1 MSQGFF
7 EIERGLLINGSTFLS
22 GAGAPPG
29 SGDSGVVGIGSQYL
43 DTSSGD
49 MYIKKIA
56 GVGAGNWTRIALS
69 TEMATGISWREPV
82 RVVNEVATSLPT
94 GTPTQAI
101 VVDGLSIVNND
112 RVLFSGINPS
122 SGRNVYIYDQALG
135 TFTEDANQ
143 ETEGDMVFCT
153 AGTSAGRT
161 YNFNGTSWVLSNQS
175 NLDEEG
181 FIRAFIGK
189 SAAGNVLP
197 TYSTTNYVANGD
209 NIETAIGKLDA
220 RAKTNADN
228 IGQEITD
235 RSTAVGNVQTELNDT
250 QTGAGLN
257 ANGTYTANGVA
268 NYISTATS
276 LKAADN
282 LLDGQLKTVSD
293 DVSGLVSSMSTA
305 QALLARARA
314 ETSSVAVT
322 SVVTLDSV
330 VVDSMEVAKWI
341 VYCQGN
347 GAGNAGNKS
356 VVEILATHDGHAAA
370 DATDTDFNVY
380 AKLRMGNINGLNFN
394 VDVTGAGAAQVMRL
408 RISSTMSVDV
418 KAIREVIA

>member
-1 MSQGFF
+1 
-7 EIERGLLINGSTFLS
+7 
-22 GAGAPPG
+22 
-29 SGDSGVVGIGSQYL
+29 
-43 DTSSGD
+43 
-49 MYIKKIA
+49 
-56 GVGAGNWTRIALS
+56 
-69 TEMATGISWREPV
+69 
-82 RVVNEVATSLPT
+82 
-94 GTPTQAI
+94 
-101 VVDGLSIVNND
+101 
-112 RVLFSGINPS
+112 
-122 SGRNVYIYDQALG
+122 
-135 TFTEDANQ
+135 
-143 ETEGDMVFCT
+143 
-153 AGTSAGRT
+153 
-161 YNFNGTSWVLSNQS
+161 
-175 NLDEEG
+175 LDEEG

-197 TYSTTNYVANGD
+197 TYSTTNYVSNGD